1 MAGGRLAI
9 GVLAHFAAWS
19 SMNDQR
25 ASTCKTSSRRRPGSS
40 QILEAP
46 YLGAKARRKP
56 KYLPCFI
63 DMPCVLRSD
72 HRSIFGSVKGALMLA
87 VTVSPKFQVVI
98 PQSIREQ
105 LKIKAGH
112 KLQVLAYENRIELLP
127 IEMPRVLRGFLPGIA
142 TDVPREDDR
151 V

>member
-1 MAGGRLAI
+1 
-9 GVLAHFAAWS
+9 
-19 SMNDQR
+19 
-25 ASTCKTSSRRRPGSS
+25 
-40 QILEAP
+40 
-46 YLGAKARRKP
+46 
-56 KYLPCFI
+56 
-63 DMPCVLRSD
+63 
-72 HRSIFGSVKGALMLA
+72 MLA

-98 PQSIREQ
+98 PQSVREQ

-127 IEMPRVLRGFLPGIA
+127 IEKPRVLRGFLAGIT